1 MEIQEVVMDDTCK
14 NNVLIVDNMR
24 NDRYL
29 NFTGRYLSFV
39 VFHESIIV
47 YFKNFTD
54 AKISEHSFKA
64 MVTLVIYV
72 GR

>member
-29 NFTGRYLSFV
+29 NFTGTYRSSFSMNLSL
-39 VFHESIIV
+39 SILKTL
-47 YFKNFTD
+47 FMQNFQNI
-54 AKISEHSFKA
+54 ALRQWS
-64 MVTLVIYV
+64 
-72 GR
+72 R